1 MNETTK
7 DELNQ
12 KRNMLYYNQLIMNER
27 RAKSMHDKKVKVAKK
42 RASFG
47 SQKLDFKDY
56 LFVPEQWESV
66 AYTIYVVG
74 VPYVVGAIFLFLFV
88 ANASWENFQL
98 LNLNAFPIVWLIGY
112 EIVAICLLIWIMFLY
127 LTYDTEDEF

>member
-1 MNETTK
+1 MNETTE

-27 RAKSMHDKKVKVAKK
+27 RAKSMHEKKAKVAKK

-47 SQKLDFKDY
+47 AQKVDFKDY
-56 LFVPEQWESV
+56 LFVPDEWEFV

-74 VPYVVGAIFLFLFV
+74 VPYITGAFFLFLFV

-112 EIVAICLLIWIMFLY
+112 EIVSICLLIWIMILY